1 MFPYLRDGW
10 KSRDCIF
17 LCAGDNPRMAIDFG
31 AVTDP
36 DIIVVVAFD
45 EREIK
50 DLRPVLNKS
59 ESDSGFPIKLYLM
72 DNPRMVPG
80 GACLNLEHLRLFMR

>member
-1 MFPYLRDGW
+1 MFRYLRAVAKG
-10 KSRDCIF
+10 RDRIF

-36 DIIVVVAFD
+36 DIIVFVAFD

-59 ESDSGFPIKLYLM
+59 VCVPKLDIKM
-72 DNPRMVPG
+72 
-80 GACLNLEHLRLFMR
+80 

>member
-1 MFPYLRDGW
+1 MFRYLRAVAKG
-10 KSRDCIF
+10 RDRIF
-17 LCAGDNPRMAIDFG
+17 RCTGDNPRMAIDFG

-36 DIIVVVAFD
+36 DIIVFVAFD

-59 ESDSGFPIKLYLM
+59 VCDSGVAIKLYLM
-72 DNPRMVPG
+72 DNPRMAQG
-80 GACLNLEHLRLFMR
+80 GAIVNL